1 MGQYTILD
9 LGRPITYSARTMSQ
23 VTLLKLPIA
32 EIERSAEQFKELVTS
47 LKRVRDRLSKTEFPI
62 LDYQINRKSAKIGAL
77 LMEQEF
83 DARKMLVDGVNKLRK
98 VMKYKRK
105 KAFKFND
112 LIAFLK
118 KTQKEKTDH
127 ANEE

>member
-1 MGQYTILD
+1 
-9 LGRPITYSARTMSQ
+9 
-23 VTLLKLPIA
+23 
-32 EIERSAEQFKELVTS
+32 
-47 LKRVRDRLSKTEFPI
+47 
-62 LDYQINRKSAKIGAL
+62 
-77 LMEQEF
+77 MEHEF
-83 DARKMLVDGVNKLRK
+83 DARRMFVDGVNKLRK

-127 ANEE
+127 ANEEQLALI

>member
-1 MGQYTILD
+1 
-9 LGRPITYSARTMSQ
+9 
-23 VTLLKLPIA
+23 
-32 EIERSAEQFKELVTS
+32 
-47 LKRVRDRLSKTEFPI
+47 
-62 LDYQINRKSAKIGAL
+62 
-77 LMEQEF
+77 MEQEF

-127 ANEE
+127 ANEEQ